1 MSEDKEP
8 GMVSLQKIFED
19 LEQIEEIV
27 QRNPDNLDSEE
38 VKRGTSILKEVKKE
52 LSPLAE
58 ERNAVDLELIMED
71 INLAIDIL
79 SNEGNASKILSALES
94 TKINLTKYNLRGR
107 KDT

>member
-1 MSEDKEP
+1 MSEDKKS
-8 GMVSLQKIFED
+8 GIVSLQKIFED
-19 LEQIEEIV
+19 LEQVEEII
-27 QRNPDNLDSEE
+27 QRNPDKLDSDE

-71 INLAIDIL
+71 INLAIDVL
-79 SNEGNASKILSALES
+79 SDRGDASKILSALES